1 MSATHSLKLLIVE
14 DHTALRAMLSETLE
28 ALGYHVE
35 AFESAE
41 LALEQWHQSADIALL
56 DVNLP
61 GEDGLYLAQQLR
73 LDRPNLGVI
82 VMSVRNQIGDK
93 IAGYDAGADIYLP
106 KPIDPDEL
114 NAAIQA
120 LARRIP
126 QASHSDLVLEHMTLQ
141 LTNQAQD
148 SVTLSNDECRL
159 LMALSQ
165 APERQQEYWELAE
178 KLDLDLDSDTLRS
191 NLEKRIS
198 RLRKKLTQLQQPSTA
213 IKTLRN
219 KGYQLTIAV
228 KVA

>member
-41 LALEQWHQSADIALL
+41 LALEQWRQSADIALL

-73 LDRPNLGVI
+73 LDKPTLGVI
-82 VMSVRNQIGDK
+82 VMSVRNQISDK
-93 IAGYDAGADIYLP
+93 VDGYNAGADIYLP

-126 QASHSDLVLEHMTLQ
+126 QGSHSDLILEHATLQ

-159 LMALSQ
+159 LLALSQ
-165 APERQQEYWELAE
+165 ATERQQEYWELAE
-178 KLDLDLDSDTLRS
+178 TLDLDLDSDTLRS

-228 KVA
+228 KVT